1 MRIAAATALLAVLV
15 AGPAL
20 AQGKPAKPAAK
31 KPAPTLTLPLQAAA
45 QGDPSAQFEM
55 GRAYLIGT
63 GVRKRPAEA
72 VAWLTAAA
80 GNGHVGAALLLA
92 KAHESGDGLPKDP
105 VQAAQWWYRAGD
117 LGDEAA
123 RTHFIELY
131 MAGKSDGIGGPA
143 AARWLESA
151 AATEGSAE
159 LVLAVGT
166 LYETGEG
173 VLVDRAKAR
182 RWYTDAAIAGN
193 VEAKFRLGRMLLAE
207 PAQWRLLF
215 KDPTREKDN
224 TDRDR
229 LYLTKALA
237 LQAAGG
243 DFQPDMMRPGMIE
256 GETWLIEAAR
266 HGHAEA
272 RYILG
277 MAHLA
282 GLNLPLDL
290 NRAVEWL
297 SGAAWAGHAEAM
309 MVLADLSAK
318 GHGLPNPDPV
328 RAWVSYDIAAGQGLK
343 AAEDARDRLAKGM
356 SQRQLGRARQVAQD
370 LKNN

>member
-20 AQGKPAKPAAK
+20 AQSKPANPAAK
-31 KPAPTLTLPLQAAA
+31 KPAAKLALPLQAAA

-55 GRAYLIGT
+55 GKAYLDGT
-63 GVRKRPAEA
+63 AVRKSPADA
-72 VAWLTAAA
+72 AAWLTAAA
-80 GNGHVGAALLLA
+80 GNGHVGAALMLA
-92 KAHESGDGLPKDP
+92 KAHESGTGLPKDP

-123 RTHFIELY
+123 RAHFIELY
-131 MAGKSDGIGGPA
+131 MAGKTDGIGGPA
-143 AARWLESA
+143 AAVWLEA
-151 AATEGSAE
+151 AAAAKGTSE

-182 RWYTDAAIAGN
+182 HWYTDAAVAGN

-215 KDPTREKDN
+215 KDPAREKDN
-224 TDRDR
+224 ADRDR
-229 LYLTKALA
+229 LYPTKALA

-243 DFQPDMMRPGMIE
+243 DFQPDMMRPGMVE
-256 GETWLIEAAR
+256 GETWLIDAAR

-272 RYILG
+272 RYLLG
-277 MAHLA
+277 MAHLT

-328 RAWVSYDIAAGQGLK
+328 RAWVAYDIVAGQGVK
-343 AAEDARDRLAKGM
+343 AAEEARDRLTKGM